1 MYVLCCRST
10 LLYTA
15 IKKHLKQTLLDLDL
29 YYLDE
34 LAARIK
40 VNRDKIARLRQELA
54 DLDARMR
61 DKAIDQEFARLIG
74 YQQEDEDAE
83 SMRARINSEIDAL
96 EEALKNDMEEFINGL
111 ASSELII
118 PIDPRPVIGDEHSTT
133 NGGRGKI
140 IYKYRDSAIF
150 TNFVGMFSVIF
161 SNCTVKDIIFTP
173 DSVIVNAKDEREAR
187 YRFVNSIR
195 EMQRMLVK
203 KANAIALIA
212 EQQVKR

>member
-1 MYVLCCRST
+1 MCCRST

-83 SMRARINSEIDAL
+83 SMRARINTEIDAL
-96 EEALKNDMEEFINGL
+96 EETVKNDMEAFINGL

-118 PIDPRPVIGDEHSTT
+118 PIDPRPVIGDEQSTT
-133 NGGRGKI
+133 NSNRGRGKI
-140 IYKYRDSAIF
+140 IYKYRDGAIF
-150 TNFVGMFSVIF
+150 TNFVSMFSVIF
-161 SNCTVKDIIFTP
+161 NNCTVKDIIFTP

-195 EMQRMLVK
+195 EMQRMLAK
-203 KANAIALIA
+203 KANTIALIA

>member
-1 MYVLCCRST
+1 M
-10 LLYTA
+10 
-15 IKKHLKQTLLDLDL
+15 LDLDL

-54 DLDARMR
+54 DLNARMR

-74 YQQEDEDAE
+74 YQQEDEDVE
-83 SMRARINSEIDAL
+83 SVRARINSEIDAL
-96 EEALKNDMEEFINGL
+96 EETVKSDMEAFINGL

-118 PIDPRPVIGDEHSTT
+118 PIDPHPIIDEHSAT
-133 NGGRGKI
+133 NSSIGRGKI
-140 IYKYRDSAIF
+140 IYKYRDGAIF
-150 TNFVGMFSVIF
+150 TNFVGMFSLIF
-161 SNCTVKDIIFTP
+161 NNCSVKDIIFTP
-173 DSVIVNAKDEREAR
+173 EYVLVNAKDEREAR

-203 KANAIALIA
+203 KANAIALSV
-212 EQQVKR
+212 EQHVKM

>member
-1 MYVLCCRST
+1 M
-10 LLYTA
+10 
-15 IKKHLKQTLLDLDL
+15 DL

-161 SNCTVKDIIFTP
+161 NNCTVKDIIFTP
-173 DSVIVNAKDEREAR
+173 DSVVVNAKDEREAR